1 MRAYPPV
8 GRSTRSPAYALRREA
23 ARAARTTE
31 DQGKI
36 PPTLHMRS
44 CLHAAAQDE
53 RSGEI
58 LVMTRC
64 SSKAMRVSIAAISLC
79 LCASWAGAAD
89 APSYPSR
96 PLRFVV
102 PFPPSG
108 SNDII
113 ARALAGKLAEELGQ
127 QVVVDNRGGAN
138 GIIGT
143 ELTAKSPPDGH
154 TFLIIGNGFTIN
166 PNIYRKLPYDPER
179 DFAPVSLIGL
189 GGFVLVVHPS
199 LAVRSVNDLVAM
211 AKASPGKLT
220 MASAGV
226 GNMAHLSGEL
236 FMSMTGT
243 RFVHVPYKG
252 GGPAMTELLGG
263 QVSLYFSTI
272 TVALPHIKAGKL
284 RALAVT
290 GARRAAVA
298 PELPTI
304 AEAGVPGYAVDGWY
318 AMIMPGQ
325 TPRPT
330 IARFATSLHRALQAS
345 DLKQRLA
352 TQGIE
357 TAVSTPEELRKLIVT
372 DLAKWAKVVRDAGIQ
387 PE

>member
-1 MRAYPPV
+1 MN
-8 GRSTRSPAYALRREA
+8 
-23 ARAARTTE
+23 
-31 DQGKI
+31 
-36 PPTLHMRS
+36 S
-44 CLHAAAQDE
+44 CLSRTLLALSAGISMGTAAAWVHAAETQ
-53 RSGEI
+53 
-58 LVMTRC
+58 
-64 SSKAMRVSIAAISLC
+64 
-79 LCASWAGAAD
+79 
-89 APSYPSR
+89 PYPSR

-113 ARALAGKLAEELGQ
+113 ARALVPRLADDLGQ

-143 ELTAKSPPDGH
+143 DLTAKSPPDGH
-154 TFLIIGNGFTIN
+154 TFLIIGNGFAIN
-166 PNIYRKLPYDPER
+166 PNIYRKLPYSPER
-179 DFAPVSLIGL
+179 DFAPVSLIGY

-199 LAVRSVNDLVAM
+199 VAVRNVNELIAL
-211 AKASPGKLT
+211 AKTSPGKLT

-236 FMSMTGT
+236 FMSLTGT

-263 QVSLYFSTI
+263 QVSLYFSTLA
-272 TVALPHIKAGKL
+272 VALPHVKAGKL

-290 GARRAAVA
+290 GAKRASVA

-304 AEAGVPGYAVDGWY
+304 AEAGVTGYSVDGWY
-318 AMIMPGQ
+318 AMLMPGQ
-325 TPRPT
+325 TPARIIT
-330 IARFATSLHRALQAS
+330 RFASGLQRALQAS
-345 DLKQRLA
+345 DVKQRLA
-352 TQGIE
+352 SQGID
-357 TAVSTPEELRKLIVT
+357 TAVSTPEELRKIIMA

>member
-1 MRAYPPV
+1 MTSWASRAV
-8 GRSTRSPAYALRREA
+8 LFLCAG
-23 ARAARTTE
+23 
-31 DQGKI
+31 
-36 PPTLHMRS
+36 
-44 CLHAAAQDE
+44 
-53 RSGEI
+53 
-58 LVMTRC
+58 
-64 SSKAMRVSIAAISLC
+64 ISLC
-79 LCASWAGAAD
+79 LALGQVQAAD
-89 APSYPSR
+89 TQAYPTR

-113 ARALAGKLAEELGQ
+113 ARALVGRLTDELGQ
-127 QVVVDNRGGAN
+127 PIIVDNRGGAN

-143 ELTAKSPPDGH
+143 DLTAKSPPDGH
-154 TFLIIGNGFTIN
+154 TFLIIGNGFAIN
-166 PNIYRKLPYDPER
+166 ANIYRKLPYNPER
-179 DFAPVSLIGL
+179 DFAPVSLVGY
-189 GGFVLVVHPS
+189 GGYVLVVHPS
-199 LAVRSVNDLVAM
+199 LAARNVNELIAL

-236 FMSMTGT
+236 FMSLTGT

-252 GGPAMTELLGG
+252 GGPAITELLGG

-272 TVALPHIKAGKL
+272 AVALPHIKAGKL

-290 GARRAAVA
+290 SAKRESVA

-304 AEAGVPGYAVDGWY
+304 AEAGVAGYAVDGWY
-318 AMIMPGQ
+318 AMIMPAQ
-325 TPRPT
+325 TPPQIVT
-330 IARFATSLHRALQAS
+330 RFAYSLHRVLQAS
-345 DLKQRLA
+345 DVKQRLA
-352 TQGIE
+352 SQGIE
-357 TAVSTPEELRKLIVT
+357 AALSTPDELRKIIAA